1 MTSIKKLKNDILTIK
16 NSVEF
21 IKDSN
26 CIFVLKHLLVVLD
39 DIVSLLSTFEIK
51 NKPKTNICKYCKT
64 NKTNSLDED
73 VLCESCREL
82 FGHTFYSEL

>member
-1 MTSIKKLKNDILTIK
+1 MVNTKKLRSDILTIR
-16 NSVEF
+16 NSVEC
-21 IKDSN
+21 IEDNN
-26 CIFVLKHLLVVLD
+26 CIFILKHLLVVLD